1 MLVGHGLSGNPRWSE
16 SVLALESDLDL
27 FHEQLK
33 ESFMLKVY
41 KNRLE
46 DCNVLY
52 LQGRLVTGETDTL
65 REAVASQTDGTA
77 IILDLRRVNRIDA
90 RGLGVLLQ
98 LREQTLARGM
108 KFKLINVSRLLRQV
122 FEITCLS
129 SVFEI
134 SLESAPPAM
143 QGRSMIALEKARCA

>member
-1 MLVGHGLSGNPRWSE
+1 MSDTVCQATQDWSE
-16 SVLALESDLDL
+16 SVLVPNQIWT

-46 DCNVLY
+46 DCTVLY

-65 REAVASQTDGTA
+65 LEAVASQTDGTA

-122 FEITCLS
+122 FEIT
-129 SVFEI
+129 
-134 SLESAPPAM
+134 
-143 QGRSMIALEKARCA
+143 